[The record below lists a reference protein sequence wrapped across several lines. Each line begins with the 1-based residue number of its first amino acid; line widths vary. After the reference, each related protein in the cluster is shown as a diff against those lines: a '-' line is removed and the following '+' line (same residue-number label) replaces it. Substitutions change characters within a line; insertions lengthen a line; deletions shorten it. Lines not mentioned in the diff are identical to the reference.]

1 MSPHS
6 ILGREDVQFERSLNR
21 QNDRVYA
28 KSRQEANE
36 NGGLL
41 LTKNYPTKVMVWV
54 GLAFNGK
61 YKVVILLA
69 NESFNGD
76 FYVKNVLP
84 IVNRDGRKLTKQKK
98 NFICIDSYLWAFEKF
113 SFFSPYPL
121 IKAC

>member
-1 MSPHS
+1 MSNS
-6 ILGREDVQFERSLNR
+6 NGSLNR
-21 QNDRVYA
+21 QNERVYA

-41 LTKNYPTKVMVWV
+41 LKKNYPTKVMMWV

-61 YKVVILLA
+61 CKVVVLPS

-84 IVNRDGRKLTKQKK
+84 FVNRDGRKLTGD
-98 NFICIDSYLWAFEKF
+98 NFTFQQDGASFHTADISMATIEKLKF
-113 SFFSPYPL
+113 SVIPPNKWS
-121 IKAC
+121 AN